1 MKAWREFS
9 RDKDHLHLATIN
21 KSETLPLSVGE
32 LQRGSSRRGRQDH
45 QHISYFKRLQTAL
58 KIKWGPLGADSE
70 KQELFQVQKNL
81 GSLLNS

>member
-1 MKAWREFS
+1 MKAWWEFS

-32 LQRGSSRRGRQDH
+32 LQRGSSRRGRH
-45 QHISYFKRLQTAL
+45 VFYFKRLQTAL

-70 KQELFQVQKNL
+70 KQELFQLQKNL